1 MSIAYNIKRL
11 REIFDLTQADLAEV
25 AGVTK
30 NAVSQWENGR
40 AEPRMGAI
48 ERMAACYGLR
58 KSYLI
63 EERGMDQIDPVTRKP
78 RKPQGFPA
86 NAIPVRPSTTTAPL
100 LGWVHAG
107 SPEDE
112 RVLDESVE
120 MPSSVLSGHPNGFFL
135 RVEGDCMNRQF
146 PEGCYVFVDPDATPW
161 NGCAV
166 AAELPGYE
174 GVLRSYF
181 RGQSSLMLCAD
192 SFGEYEDIIL
202 TGDDPVRLIGV
213 VVWFQADK
221 ELEG

>member
-1 MSIAYNIKRL
+1 MGIAENIRRL
-11 REIFDLTQADLAEV
+11 RETHDMTQEEFGKIADV
-25 AGVTK
+25 SSM
-30 NAVSQWENGR
+30 AVSQWENGR
-40 AEPRMGAI
+40 SVPRMGAI
-48 ERMAACYGLR
+48 QSLADYFHVSKGDILDDEARP
-58 KSYLI
+58 S
-63 EERGMDQIDPVTRKP
+63 
-78 RKPQGFPA
+78 
-86 NAIPVRPSTTTAPL
+86 NAIPAKPSTATAPL

-112 RVLDESVE
+112 RVLDDSVE
-120 MPSSVLSGHPNGFFL
+120 LPSAVLEGHPAGFFL

-146 PEGCYVFVDPDATPW
+146 PEGCYVFVDPEASPW

-174 GVLRSYF
+174 GVLRSYY
-181 RGQSSLMLCAD
+181 RGQGTLMLCAD

-202 TGDDPVRLIGV
+202 TGEDPVRLIGV

>member
-1 MSIAYNIKRL
+1 MGIAENIRRL
-11 REIFDLTQADLAEV
+11 REAHDMTQEEFGKIADV
-25 AGVTK
+25 SSM
-30 NAVSQWENGR
+30 AVSQWENGR
-40 AEPRMGAI
+40 SVPRMGAI
-48 ERMAACYGLR
+48 QSLADYFHVSKGDILDDE
-58 KSYLI
+58 
-63 EERGMDQIDPVTRKP
+63 TR
-78 RKPQGFPA
+78 PA
-86 NAIPVRPSTTTAPL
+86 NAIPAKPSTATAPL

-107 SPEDE
+107 SPEEE
-112 RVLDESVE
+112 RVLDDSVE
-120 MPSSVLSGHPNGFFL
+120 LPSSILSGHPRGFFL

-146 PEGCYVFVDPDATPW
+146 PEGCYVFVDPEASPW

-174 GVLRSYF
+174 GVLRSYY
-181 RGQSSLMLCAD
+181 RGQGTLMLCAD

>member
-1 MSIAYNIKRL
+1 
-11 REIFDLTQADLAEV
+11 
-25 AGVTK
+25 
-30 NAVSQWENGR
+30 
-40 AEPRMGAI
+40 MGTI
-48 ERMAACYGLR
+48 ERLSTFFGVSKAE
-58 KSYLI
+58 I
-63 EERGMDQIDPVTRKP
+63 IDGPLSTLP
-78 RKPQGFPA
+78 T
-86 NAIPVRPSTTTAPL
+86 NAIPAKPSTATAPL

-112 RVLDESVE
+112 RVLDDSVE
-120 MPSSVLSGHPNGFFL
+120 LPSAVLEGHPAGFFL

-146 PEGCYVFVDPDATPW
+146 PEGCYVFVDPEASPW

-174 GVLRSYF
+174 GVLRSYY
-181 RGQSSLMLCAD
+181 RGQGTLMLCAD

-202 TGDDPVRLIGV
+202 TGEDPVRLIGV